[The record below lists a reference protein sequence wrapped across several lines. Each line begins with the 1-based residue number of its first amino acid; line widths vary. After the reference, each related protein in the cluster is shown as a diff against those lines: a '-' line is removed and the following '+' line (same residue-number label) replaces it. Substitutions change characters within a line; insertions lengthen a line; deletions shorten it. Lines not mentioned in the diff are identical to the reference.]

1 MCISIINRQGVVHS
15 RIEQQMLIIARVVV
29 IVVFLRPRRR
39 DRAAMVLRT
48 SSASDGGQNRSSATY
63 RREFSST
70 HFSPLPEKFLLVV
83 FGVRVT
89 DAFEPFVN
97 SDWYRYELSNVA
109 DDPGRTSTIL
119 PENAPIVRNSL
130 AR

>member
-1 MCISIINRQGVVHS
+1 VQRWFFGQAQHQ
-15 RIEQQMLIIARVVV
+15 IEGKTEALQPTGEN
-29 IVVFLRPRRR
+29 FL
-39 DRAAMVLRT
+39 L
-48 SSASDGGQNRSSATY
+48 
-63 RREFSST
+63 
-70 HFSPLPEKFLLVV
+70 HISPLPEKFLLVV